1 MDKENAHIIVAVL
14 FHLKAI
20 QVAGHSLKNAAFTDL
35 AELHSHLEESVA
47 AILASAT
54 ETEAQSN
61 FQQLATQ
68 VNHMLKELNQL
79 QKLADPLKHIQL
91 LLKPYDLNTG
101 TYVQN
106 NS

>member
-1 MDKENAHIIVAVL
+1 MDKENAHIIVALL
-14 FHLKAI
+14 FNMRAMK
-20 QVAGHSLKNAAFTDL
+20 VVVHSLKNAAIINL
-35 AELHSHLEESVA
+35 PELHSHLEESVE

-61 FQQLATQ
+61 FQHLATQ
-68 VNHMLKELNQL
+68 VNNVLKELDQL
-79 QKLADPLKHIQL
+79 QKLTDPFTNIQL
-91 LLKPYDLNTG
+91 LLKPYDLKTE